1 MGNLIKYEL
10 KGNYKLFLG
19 LFIITTLVNL
29 VIYSRIDVWYSG
41 AVYGLITL
49 AIAVMFV
56 MVLIFNIGSY
66 SKELHEDIGYL
77 TFTLP
82 VSGNKIIGS
91 KTIVALI
98 WFVAASF
105 LSGIT
110 FLLIAKGNVDWSI
123 INIINEQVNLPLV
136 TIFIIIGVI
145 VSTLQLLMIIYFSIT
160 ASRVAIRKKKFGKF
174 LGFGV
179 FIALSTAIS
188 YIQYLVVKFIP
199 YTMNIHLTRGSQEV
213 FDSSQIISY
222 GHSVFI
228 QGTAQGLEMNIA
240 GCIYIVLIIIG
251 LFIGT
256 GYLIDN
262 KIDM

>member
-19 LFIITTLVNL
+19 LFIITALVNVVL
-29 VIYSRIDVWYSG
+29 YSRIDVWYAG

-49 AIAVMFV
+49 AITVMFV

-82 VSGNKIIGS
+82 VSGNKIIGA
-91 KTIVALI
+91 KAIVALI
-98 WFVAASF
+98 WFAAASF
-105 LSGIT
+105 ITGIT
-110 FLLIAKGNVDWSI
+110 FLLMAKGNVDWSI
-123 INIINEQVNLPLV
+123 INTINDQVKLPLV

-145 VSTLQLLMIIYFSIT
+145 VSTLQLLMTIYFSIT

-174 LGFGV
+174 LGFIL
-179 FIALSTAIS
+179 FIVLSTVVS
-188 YIQYLVVKFIP
+188 YVQYLVVKFIP
-199 YTMNIHLTRGSQEV
+199 YTTNIHLARGSQEI
-213 FDSSQIISY
+213 FHNSQIVSY
-222 GHSVFI
+222 GNHVFI

-240 GCIYIVLIIIG
+240 GCIYTILIIIG